1 VKHLQK
7 LSSVVKKMARSW
19 GLVDCGLPVC
29 YSSATWQEF
38 SRRGNGMPP
47 EATSNSVTAL
57 LRAWGGGD
65 AQALERLTPL
75 VYQEL
80 HRIARGYMARERPDH
95 TLQTTALVNEAY
107 VRLVDARQVAWQDR
121 VHFFAVCA
129 RAMRRILVDHARS
142 RAYLKRGGGNARIQ
156 FDEAYGISWSPD
168 TNLLE
173 LDEALN
179 RLSLLDPRKGKV
191 IEMRFFGGLSV
202 EETAEALGISPE
214 TVMRDWKLARAW
226 LYRELSAD
234 QTNGA

>member
-1 VKHLQK
+1 
-7 LSSVVKKMARSW
+7 
-19 GLVDCGLPVC
+19 
-29 YSSATWQEF
+29 
-38 SRRGNGMPP
+38 MPP

-65 AQALERLTPL
+65 TQALERLTPL

-142 RAYLKRGGGNARIQ
+142 RAYLKRGGENSRIQ
-156 FDEAYGISWSPD
+156 FDEAYWISWSPD

-179 RLSLLDPRKGKV
+179 RLSLLDPRKGKMV
-191 IEMRFFGGLSV
+191 EMRFFGGLSV

>member
-1 VKHLQK
+1 
-7 LSSVVKKMARSW
+7 
-19 GLVDCGLPVC
+19 
-29 YSSATWQEF
+29 
-38 SRRGNGMPP
+38 MPP

-129 RAMRRILVDHARS
+129 QAMRRILVDHARS
-142 RAYLKRGGGNARIQ
+142 RAYLKRGGGNVRIQ
-156 FDEAYGISWSPD
+156 FDEAYGIAGSPE

-179 RLSLLDPRKGKV
+179 RLSHLDPRKGKV

-234 QTNGA
+234 QINGA